1 MRSKVRVAVAGVGN
15 CASSL
20 VQGIYYYANPEKEK
34 KIAGLMTPEIGGRR
48 PSDIEIVAA
57 FDIDARKVGRPLKEA
72 IFAEPNCTPIFCP
85 DIPDIPVTVQ
95 MGPVLDGVSEHML
108 SYPENRSFRIAD
120 ARPVDVVKVLQESK
134 ADVLVNYL
142 PVGSEE
148 ATYYY
153 AEAALKAGVAFV
165 NAIPVF
171 IASNPQWAERF
182 RRKQLPII
190 GDDIKSQ
197 VGATIVH
204 RVLTRLFED
213 RGVRLERTY
222 QLNFGGNTDF
232 LNMLNYSRL
241 DSKKKSKTNSV
252 QSQLDEALPEE
263 DIHIGP
269 SDYIPWLK
277 DNKVCQIR
285 MEGVGFGD
293 QPITL
298 DLRLSVQD
306 SPNSAGVIID
316 AVRYARLA
324 LDRRIGGPLL
334 GVSAYLMK
342 SPPVQMTDDEARR
355 RVMEFLKSGSD
366 APLPAAAGFG
376 DGRDS

>member
-1 MRSKVRVAVAGVGN
+1 MRKVRVAVAGVGN

-20 VQGIYYYANPEKEK
+20 VQGIYYYSKPDREKQV
-34 KIAGLMTPEIGGRR
+34 AGLMTPEIGGRR
-48 PSDIEIVAA
+48 PGDIEIVAA

-72 IFAEPNCTPIFCP
+72 LFAEPNCTPIFCP

-95 MGPVLDGVSEHML
+95 MGPIFDGVSEHML
-108 SYPENRSFRIAD
+108 SYPANRSFRIAD
-120 ARPVDVVKVLQESK
+120 ARPVDVVKVLQDTK
-134 ADVLVNYL
+134 ADVLINYL

-148 ATYYY
+148 ATFHY
-153 AEAALKAGVAFV
+153 AEAALKAGVAFI

-171 IASNPQWAERF
+171 IASSPQWADRF
-182 RRKQLPII
+182 RRRNLPLI

-232 LNMLNYSRL
+232 LNMLNHSRL

-252 QSQLDEALPEE
+252 QSQLDEPLPAEN
-263 DIHIGP
+263 IHIGP
-269 SDYIPWLK
+269 SDYIPWLN

-293 QPITL
+293 QPIVL

-306 SPNSAGVIID
+306 SPNSAGVMID

-324 LDRRIGGPLL
+324 LDRKIGGPLL

-355 RVMEFLKSGSD
+355 RVQAFLKGED
-366 APLPAAAGFG
+366 DVALPAAVGFG
-376 DGRDS
+376 DGREA

>member
-1 MRSKVRVAVAGVGN
+1 MRKVRVAIAGVGN

-20 VQGIYYYANPEKEK
+20 VQGIYYYSKPERVQK
-34 KIAGLMTPEIGGRR
+34 ASGLMSPDIGGYR
-48 PSDIEIVAA
+48 PGDVEIVAA

-72 IFAEPNCTPIFCP
+72 LFAEPNCTPIFHP
-85 DIPDIPVTVQ
+85 DLPDIPVTVH
-95 MGPVLDGVSEHML
+95 MGPVLDGVSDHMGA
-108 SYPENRSFRIAD
+108 YPENRTFKVAD
-120 ARPVDVVKVLQESK
+120 ATPVDTVQVLKEAR
-134 ADVLVNYL
+134 ADVLVSYL

-148 ATYYY
+148 ASFHY

-171 IASNPQWAERF
+171 IASNPQWAQRF
-182 RRKQLPII
+182 RRRNLPII

-213 RGVRLERTY
+213 RGVRLARTY

-232 LNMLNYSRL
+232 LNMLNRSRL
-241 DSKKKSKTNSV
+241 DSKKKSKTGAV
-252 QSQLDEALPEE
+252 QSQLAAPLP
-263 DIHIGP
+263 DDDVHIGP
-269 SDYIPWLK
+269 SDYIPWLE

-285 MEGVGFGD
+285 MEGIGFGD

-306 SPNSAGVIID
+306 APNSAGVMID

-324 LDRRIGGPLL
+324 LDRKIGGPLL

-342 SPPVQMTDDEARR
+342 TPPVQMTDDEARR
-355 RVMEFLKSGSD
+355 RVLEFANGKAS

-376 DGRDS
+376 DSGDS